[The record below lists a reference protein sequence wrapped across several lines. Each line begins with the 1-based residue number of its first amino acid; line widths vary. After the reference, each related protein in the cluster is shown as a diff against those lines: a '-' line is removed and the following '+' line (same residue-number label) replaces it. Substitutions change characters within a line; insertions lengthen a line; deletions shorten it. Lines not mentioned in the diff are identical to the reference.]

1 MIIISIQ
8 IITIISTI
16 ITVIVS
22 LTYSQQNY
30 RNKYQIVSYS
40 FKGYLLAEQ

>member
-16 ITVIVS
+16 IAVIVS

-30 RNKYQIVSYS
+30 RNKYQIASYS